1 MTELFHNIV
10 QAASHYQMPFQDNKV
25 LWKIIGYTGMT
36 MFFGRFFV
44 QWIHSEIRK
53 ESKVTIAFWWQSL
66 FGTAL
71 MLAYSLRQHDP
82 IYILGYVFNVIPYTR
97 NLILIYRKKREE
109 EQARG
114 FSVVMPVAAETELE
128 QSSTK

>member
-1 MTELFHNIV
+1 MSELFHNII

-25 LWKIIGYTGMT
+25 LWKIIGALGMV

-53 ESKVTIAFWWQSL
+53 ESRVTVAFWWQSL
-66 FGTAL
+66 IGSVL

-82 IYILGYVFNVIPYTR
+82 IYVLGYVFNVIPYTR
-97 NLILIYRKKREE
+97 NLILIHRKKREE
-109 EQARG
+109 QAQG
-114 FSVVMPVAAETELE
+114 FEALPVAEKARVD
-128 QSSTK
+128 